1 MNNVYPMDV
10 VHLEFA
16 VEEWLNSGTAEV
28 TIDIDASIEG
38 AEGLELRQTI
48 KDSLAEI
55 IPNVEWRFSRVNRS
69 RDRTGRENWQIGAQA
84 RVEEELLNDLSGKC
98 KKLGAVGLQF
108 RVGYVDYSPT
118 KEAIEELNRTLR
130 SKINELVS
138 DELGR
143 LSAELPNRDWRVSS
157 VQYGADM
164 SFSNVRVGNVGLGS
178 VPHAVMMATSVDSAA
193 YNDDDGGDDAVG
205 SGGFEISQK
214 VTLSASVTISSTVVG
229 FDKAV

>member
-1 MNNVYPMDV
+1 MSNVYPMDTV
-10 VHLEFA
+10 NLEFA

-55 IPNVEWRFSRVNRS
+55 IPDVEWRFSRVNRS

-84 RVEEELLNDLSGKC
+84 RVEEEQLNDLSGKC

-108 RVGYVDYSPT
+108 RIGYVDYSPT
-118 KEAIEELNRTLR
+118 KEAIEELNRGLR
-130 SKINELVS
+130 EKINNLITLELYN
-138 DELGR
+138 LA
-143 LSAELPNRDWRVSS
+143 AELPDRVWRVSS

-164 SFSNVRVGNVGLGS
+164 SFSNIRVGNVGLDS
-178 VPHAVMMATSVDSAA
+178 APQAVMMAT
-193 YNDDDGGDDAVG
+193 YDDDGGDDAVG

-214 VTLSASVTISSTVVG
+214 VTLSANVTISSTVVG
-229 FDKAV
+229 FDIAV

>member
-1 MNNVYPMDV
+1 MHHIPMDT

-55 IPNVEWRFSRVNRS
+55 LPNVEWRFSRVNRS

-84 RVEEELLNDLSGKC
+84 RVEEEQLNDLSGRC

-118 KEAIEELNRTLR
+118 KKAIEELNRTLR
-130 SKINELVS
+130 AKSNVLVS
-138 DELGR
+138 DELVIRGT
-143 LSAELPNRDWRVSS
+143 ELTQRNWRVSS
-157 VQYGADM
+157 IQYGVYM
-164 SFSNVRVGNVGLGS
+164 SCSNVRMQSKGQGAVLMASAMNVG
-178 VPHAVMMATSVDSAA
+178 
-193 YNDDDGGDDAVG
+193 YDDDVESDVTDGAAG
-205 SGGFEISQK
+205 SGGF
-214 VTLSASVTISSTVVG
+214 
-229 FDKAV
+229 

>member
-1 MNNVYPMDV
+1 MQNIPMDA
-10 VHLEFA
+10 VHLEFT

-48 KDSLAEI
+48 KNSLAEI

-69 RDRTGRENWQIGAQA
+69 RDRTGRETWRIGAQA

-118 KEAIEELNRTLR
+118 KEAVEELNRTLR
-130 SKINELVS
+130 LKINTLVANELTKIS
-138 DELGR
+138 I
-143 LSAELPNRDWRVSS
+143 ELPDREWRVSGIEYGGEMS
-157 VQYGADM
+157 VSNFRM
-164 SFSNVRVGNVGLGS
+164 SPKGQGQIMAS
-178 VPHAVMMATSVDSAA
+178 AVNHIES
-193 YNDDDGGDDAVG
+193 YDDDGGDDAVG

-214 VTLSASVTISSTVVG
+214 ITLHASVTISSTVVG
-229 FDKAV
+229 FTSLDVY